1 MTEIIEIQNYDEPDD
16 GVLDLDALTPLEIVN
31 ELNKYIVGQADA
43 KKAVAIALRNRT
55 RRQRVEGDIA
65 KEIQPKNI
73 LMIGPT
79 GVGKTEVS
87 RRLASLTACPFLK
100 VEATK
105 FTEVGYVGRDVESMM
120 RDLVEASI
128 GLVHQEEVRRVERE
142 AEKNVE
148 ERIIDALL
156 PGISN
161 SEEDR
166 EARASTREKMR
177 QKLRDGRFEEEY
189 VDVQVNESASSPE
202 VNVFSGEGMDQI
214 GIDLSFI
221 SNMMPQKMVSKK
233 VKVREARE
241 YFFNEEAEKLINQDE
256 IRRRGLERAEETGII
271 FLDEIDKLGAGGR
284 QEHSGP
290 GVSRQGVQRD
300 LLPMLEGTTVRTRHG
315 HVSTEN
321 ILFIAA
327 GAFTMAKPSDL
338 IPELQGRLPIRVE
351 LESLTQEDF
360 VRILKEP
367 EDALTKQYAALLG
380 VENLDLQF
388 TDEAVVEIARIA
400 FHLNESTENIGA
412 RRLQTVMEKLM
423 EELAFEKVN
432 LDPTEEF
439 VIDDKYVSEKLS
451 HISQDLD
458 LSQYIL

>member
-1 MTEIIEIQNYDEPDD
+1 MRDIIEIQKPQEKEPEH
-16 GVLDLDALTPLEIVN
+16 LDLNALSPKEIVA
-31 ELNKYIVGQADA
+31 ELDKYIVGQHDA
-43 KKAVAIALRNRT
+43 KRAVAIALRNRT

-87 RRLASLTACPFLK
+87 RRLANLTACPFLK

-105 FTEVGYVGRDVESMM
+105 FTEVGYVGRDVESMA
-120 RDLVEASI
+120 RDLVEVSMGI
-128 GLVHQEEVRRVERE
+128 IHQEEIQRVERE
-142 AEKNVE
+142 AERNVE

-161 SEEDR
+161 TEEDR
-166 EARASTREKMR
+166 ESRASTREKMR
-177 QKLRDGRFEEEY
+177 QKLRDGKFEDEY
-189 VDVQVNESASSPE
+189 ITVKVQENSSPE
-202 VNVFSGEGMDQI
+202 VNVLSGEGMDQI

-221 SNMMPQKMVSKK
+221 QNMMPQKTVDKK
-233 VKVREARE
+233 LKISEVREI
-241 YFFNEEAEKLINQDE
+241 FFTEEADKLINHDE
-256 IRRRGLERAEETGII
+256 IRRRGLQRAEETGIV

-284 QEHSGP
+284 EERSGP

-300 LLPMLEGTTVRTRHG
+300 LLPLLEGTTVRTRHG
-315 HVSTEN
+315 HISTEN

-327 GAFTMAKPSDL
+327 GAFTMSKPSDL

-351 LESLTQEDF
+351 LRSLTQEDF
-360 VRILKEP
+360 KRILNEP
-367 EDALTKQYAALLG
+367 EDALTKQYSALLG
-380 VENLDLQF
+380 VENLELEF
-388 TDEAVVEIARIA
+388 TEEAIDEIARIA

-412 RRLQTVMEKLM
+412 RRLQTVMEKMM
-423 EELAFEKVN
+423 EELSYEKVD
-432 LDPTEEF
+432 LPDTEKF
-439 VIDDKYVSEKLS
+439 VIDADYVSNKLA
-451 HISQDLD
+451 HIVEDQD

>member
-1 MTEIIEIQNYDEPDD
+1 MTEIIEIQNYSE
-16 GVLDLDALTPLEIVN
+16 GEAETLDLDALTPREIVT
-31 ELNKYIVGQADA
+31 ELDKYIVGQADA

-65 KEIQPKNI
+65 NEIQPKNI

-105 FTEVGYVGRDVESMM
+105 FTEVGYVGRDVESMV

-128 GLVHQEEVRRVERE
+128 GLVHQEEIRRVERE
-142 AEKNVE
+142 AERNVE

-156 PGISN
+156 PGISQT
-161 SEEDR
+161 EEDR
-166 EARASTREKMR
+166 EARAGTREKMR
-177 QKLRDGRFEEEY
+177 QKLRDGRFEDEY
-189 VDVQVNESASSPE
+189 VDVRVNESASQPE

-221 SNMMPQKMVSKK
+221 SNMMPQKMVNKK
-233 VKVREARE
+233 VKVSEARE

-284 QEHSGP
+284 EERTGP

-360 VRILKEP
+360 VRILREP

-380 VENLDLQF
+380 VENLDLSF
-388 TDEAVVEIARIA
+388 TDEAVEEIAKLS

-423 EELAFEKVN
+423 EELSFEKVN
-432 LDPTEEF
+432 LESTEKFE
-439 VIDDKYVSEKLS
+439 VDAEYVDEKLS
-451 HISQDLD
+451 HIAQDQD
-458 LSQYIL
+458 LSQFIL